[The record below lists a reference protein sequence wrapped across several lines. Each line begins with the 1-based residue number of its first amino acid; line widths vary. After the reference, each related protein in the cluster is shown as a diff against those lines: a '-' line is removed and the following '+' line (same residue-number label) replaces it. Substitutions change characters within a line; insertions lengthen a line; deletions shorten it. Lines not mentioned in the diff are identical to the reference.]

1 MELGIYEQL
10 ITTMLRSRLAVLD
23 DRKYYIS
30 ETEIDKEESARLLA
44 QHLSWAIQR
53 ALTMIKAD
61 VTKQIEIANQIVLL
75 LKAEIDKY
83 EHEQDL
89 VDASGQVLKAV
100 FDRLNSHYPNLD
112 LRLKEIMPYTR
123 LTHSELFT
131 GGNVGLALDSELKK
145 EIASADRVDLLV
157 SFIKWKAVVIL
168 REAFRDLTARGGQLR
183 ILTTTYMGATDAKA
197 IRELAGLPNTT
208 VKVSYNTANERL
220 HAKAYLFYRNTG
232 FHTGY
237 IGSSN
242 FSRSALTDGLEW
254 NVKVTTREIP
264 HVIDKFQKTFETYWQ
279 SAEFEIYDPEASHE
293 RLARALK
300 QSGAAKSGD
309 NAISFFDIKPYHY
322 QQEVLEKLDVERS
335 RHGRFRN
342 LVVAATGTGKTI
354 ISAFDFKRYRQV
366 LPNATFLFTAHR
378 KEILMH
384 ARNTFRNIL
393 RDQNFGELWVDGE
406 EPTDRRHVF
415 ASVQTLNSRL
425 PYEDMAP
432 AYYDYIVFDE
442 VHHVEAASYK
452 RVIDFFTPNIL
463 LGLTATPER
472 MDGQSILP
480 NFCNHIAAEIRLPEA
495 LNNKLL
501 TPFHYFAIAD
511 QVDLTHVRWDK
522 GRYATQE
529 LTGLYIK
536 NKSRVG
542 AIIASLEQYTRD
554 MHDVIALGF
563 CVSKEHAAFMC
574 NSFNEAGLK
583 AAYLTSDSSREV
595 RGDIQR
601 KLRTK
606 EINYLFI
613 VDIFN
618 EGVDI
623 PEVDTVLFLRPTESL
638 TVFLQQLGRGL
649 RLWDGKDVLTVLDF
663 VGNARPEYDFES
675 KFRALIGKTNTTVQK
690 EIQDDF
696 PHLPLG
702 CAIVLEKVA
711 KETILANI
719 RQATNLS
726 RRNLIAK
733 IQAFR
738 HHTNLP
744 LTLANFLYMY
754 SMDVRAVY
762 ARDLWSRLCYE
773 AGVISAWD
781 DHNGKLYLAMIRNK
795 WSGTASDAY
804 FSFVLELA
812 ERGFAMQKREFT
824 ESERAMLLMLYY
836 DFYPEPTGVG
846 LLESIEAI
854 GANKLLVKELIAY
867 LRYRLDGLD
876 FREMDI
882 TTLGYEQPLKL
893 HARYTR
899 DQILAAFGL
908 STVDKKSTNREGVA
922 ENKGLNTELLF
933 IDLQKSEEDYSPTT
947 LYDDYAIND
956 VLFHWQSQNRTRA
969 DSDKGLS
976 YINQEKLNKNILLF
990 VRETKRDEWG
1000 NTLGYVFLGDAR
1012 FVKYEGEKP
1021 MSITWELREPI
1032 PSYLWNASAKMA
1044 VG

>member
-10 ITTMLRSRLAVLD
+10 ITTMLRSRLAALD
-23 DRKYYIS
+23 DRKYYIN

-89 VDASGQVLKAV
+89 IDASGQVLKAV

-131 GGNVGLALDSELKK
+131 GGNVGLSLDSELKK

-168 REAFRDLTARGGQLR
+168 REAFRDFTARGGQLR

-197 IRELAGLPNTT
+197 IRELAALPNTT
-208 VKVSYNTANERL
+208 IKVSYNTANERL

-279 SAEFEIYDPEASHE
+279 SAEFEIFDPEASYE

-300 QSGAAKSGD
+300 QSSIAKAGEH
-309 NAISFFDIKPYHY
+309 AISFFDIKPYHY
-322 QQEVLEKLDVERS
+322 QLEVLEKLDVERT

-366 LPNATFLFTAHR
+366 MPNATFLFIAHR
-378 KEILMH
+378 KEILIH

-393 RDQNFGELWVDGE
+393 RDLNFGELWVDGE
-406 EPTDRRHVF
+406 EPANRRHVF
-415 ASVQTLNSRL
+415 ASVQTLHSRL
-425 PYEDMAP
+425 PQENMAP
-432 AYYDYIVFDE
+432 SYYDYIVFDE

-452 RVIDFFTPNIL
+452 QVIDFFTPKIL

-480 NFCNHIAAEIRLPEA
+480 NFCSHIAAEIRLPEA

-529 LTGLYIK
+529 LTALYIK
-536 NKSRVG
+536 NESRVG
-542 AIIASLEQYTRD
+542 AIIASLEKYTRD

-563 CVSKEHAAFMC
+563 CVSKGHAAFMC

-583 AAYLTSDSSREV
+583 AANLTSDSSREV
-595 RGDIQR
+595 RNDIQR

-649 RLWDGKDVLTVLDF
+649 RLCEGKDVLTVLDF

-719 RQATNLS
+719 KLATNLT

-733 IQAFR
+733 ILAFR
-738 HHTNLP
+738 HHTDLP
-744 LTLANFLYMY
+744 LTLANFLYMH
-754 SMDVRAVY
+754 SMDVRAIY

-781 DHNGKLYLAMIRNK
+781 DRNTKHYLAMIKNK
-795 WSGTASDAY
+795 WSGTASHAY

-812 ERGFAMQKREFT
+812 EHGFDLYGREF
-824 ESERAMLLMLYY
+824 SENEQKMLLMLYY
-836 DFYPEPTGVG
+836 DFYSEPTGEG
-846 LLESIEAI
+846 LVEHIEAI
-854 GANKLLVKELIAY
+854 GENKLLLEELIAY

-876 FREMDI
+876 FREMDM

-908 STVDKKSTNREGVA
+908 STADKKSTNREGVA
-922 ENKGLNTELLF
+922 ENKALNTELLF

-956 VLFHWQSQNRTRA
+956 VLFHWQSQNKTRA
-969 DSDKGLS
+969 DSGKGLS
-976 YINQEKLNKNILLF
+976 YINQETLNKNILLF
-990 VRETKRDEWG
+990 VRETKRDEWN

-1012 FVKYEGEKP
+1012 FVKHEGEKP

-1032 PSYLWNASAKMA
+1032 PSYLWTASAKMA